1 MAEDMLDEMFRRQTE
16 FMELLRQNDKMPEWP
31 VDMTSKPGQR
41 LIKETIFNLCEELFE
56 ASFTLKN
63 RTHRLTDARLV
74 DMDHYKEELGD
85 AIAYFMEVVI
95 MSGFSPKELFDE
107 YCRKNQIVKD
117 RLQKGY

>member
-1 MAEDMLDEMFRRQTE
+1 MAEDKLDEMFRRQTE

-56 ASFTLKN
+56 ASFTLKY

-85 AIAYFMEVVI
+85 ALAYFMEVVI
-95 MSGFSPKELFDE
+95 MSGFSPKELFEE